1 MTLSASQPVSVTSE
15 PTISLVCFGLVGTL
29 VVDEGVVQQS
39 FAEAIAT
46 QGVVSGT
53 SAYARRM
60 AQVHQARGRTSLDVL
75 RTLFPDNDARAQAA
89 ELAFEKSLADAM
101 GRTESRPV
109 PDASAVLDHLA
120 ARGCRLCVM
129 TSLSGRILD
138 SLLDALGWREVF
150 DVALSAD
157 DVQRGFPAPDYAL
170 TAMLRVGV
178 GDVRELAVVHS
189 TGAGIE
195 CGRRAGANIAVGVL
209 TGPHPA
215 ARLRGAGATHLIESM
230 TELPAVL
237 GSAVGF
243 GAQSGGGG
251 IGGRGAVGSSPGS
264 GSTAP
269 AYSVPVSVPSQ
280 APLEHQS

>member
-1 MTLSASQPVSVTSE
+1 VTSD

-29 VVDEGVVQQS
+29 VMDEGIVQQS

-60 AQVHQARGRTSLDVL
+60 TQVHQARGRTSLDVL
-75 RTLFPDNDARAQAA
+75 RTLFPDNEARAQAA
-89 ELAFEKSLADAM
+89 ELTFEKSLADAM

-109 PDASAVLDHLA
+109 PDARAVLDDLA
-120 ARGCRLCVM
+120 AKGCRLCVM

-138 SLLDALGWREVF
+138 GLLDALGWRDVF

-170 TAMLRVGV
+170 TAMLRIGV
-178 GDVRELAVVHS
+178 GDVRELAMVHS
-189 TGAGIE
+189 TGAGVE
-195 CGRRAGANIAVGVL
+195 CGRRAGANVAVGVL
-209 TGPHPA
+209 TGPHSS
-215 ARLRGAGATHLIESM
+215 ARLRGAGATQVINSL

-237 GSAVGF
+237 APAVGF
-243 GAQSGGGG
+243 GLRSGGGG
-251 IGGRGAVGSSPGS
+251 AGGGDAGS
-264 GSTAP
+264 GTGSGRA
-269 AYSVPVSVPSQ
+269 AASYSVPVSVPSQ

>member
-1 MTLSASQPVSVTSE
+1 VSVTSD

-29 VVDEGVVQQS
+29 VMDEGIVQQS

-60 AQVHQARGRTSLDVL
+60 TQVHQARGRTSLDVL
-75 RTLFPDNDARAQAA
+75 RTLFPDNEARAQAA

-109 PDASAVLDHLA
+109 PGARAVLDDLA

-138 SLLDALGWREVF
+138 GLLGALGWREVF
-150 DVALSAD
+150 DAALSAD
-157 DVQRGFPAPDYAL
+157 DVQRGFPGPDYAL
-170 TAMLRVGV
+170 AAMLRVGV
-178 GDVRELAVVHS
+178 GDVRELAMVHS
-189 TGAGIE
+189 TGAGVE

-209 TGPHPA
+209 TGPHSA
-215 ARLRGAGATHLIESM
+215 ARLRGAGATHVIRNIG
-230 TELPAVL
+230 ELPAVL
-237 GSAVGF
+237 APVVGL
-243 GAQSGGGG
+243 GLHSGP
-251 IGGRGAVGSSPGS
+251 GRAGAVGSKMGGRGS
-264 GSTAP
+264 A
-269 AYSVPVSVPSQ
+269 AEYSVPVSIPSQ
-280 APLEHQS
+280 APLEHRR